1 MKIFSFRTGV
11 DLVKSSEVLS
21 FADDTDLQIYDLAS
35 NFLQDIGMLVILE
48 GSQQQGLFLC
58 FNSKNVS
65 LKILLAYLS
74 EFILSIHLCLLLYRD
89 ASGMTK

>member
-21 FADDTDLQIYDLAS
+21 SADDTDLQIYDLAS

-48 GSQQQGLFLC
+48 GSQQQGLF
-58 FNSKNVS
+58 
-65 LKILLAYLS
+65 
-74 EFILSIHLCLLLYRD
+74 
-89 ASGMTK
+89 